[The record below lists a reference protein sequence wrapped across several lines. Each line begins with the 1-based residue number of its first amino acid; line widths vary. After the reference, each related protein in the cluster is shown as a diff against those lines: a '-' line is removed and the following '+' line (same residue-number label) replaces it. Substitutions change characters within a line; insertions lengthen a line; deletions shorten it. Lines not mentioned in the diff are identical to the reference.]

1 MPTYF
6 TLAELLKSDTATK
19 RGIENA
25 PTWDIVEHLRTLVED
40 FLDPLRAAWGKPI
53 RVTSGYRCKKLNAAV
68 GGASTSVHM
77 IGYAAD
83 LQTSGSFVPFR
94 DFVEEW
100 ARKTGRKFDQILVET
115 DKKTGAQ
122 WIHVGLY
129 SNSGAQRGQVK
140 LLTK

>member
-6 TLAELLKSDTATK
+6 TLAELIKSDTATK
-19 RGIENA
+19 KGIDNSPSWA
-25 PTWDIVEHLRTLVED
+25 VVEHLRTLVED

-53 RVTSGYRCKKLNAAV
+53 RVSSGYRCKKLNSAV

-83 LQTSGSFVPFR
+83 LQTGGAFGPFR
-94 DFVEEW
+94 DFVVEW

-115 DKKTGAQ
+115 DKKTGVQ

-129 SNSGAQRGQVK
+129 SNAGAQRGQVK
-140 LLTK
+140 TMSK